1 MMNKERKKMNI
12 ENQIAELFRA
22 GVANPDNK
30 PTGVVDYDF
39 VCADIMIEM
48 SIDILIEEMGSL
60 EAFYKVFDSL
70 VDLELALEA
79 A

>member
-1 MMNKERKKMNI
+1 MNI
-12 ENQIAELFRA
+12 KNQIAELFRA
-22 GVANPDNK
+22 GVANPDNM

-48 SIDILIEEMGSL
+48 SIDILIEELGSL
-60 EAFYKVFDSL
+60 EEYYKIFDSL
-70 VDLELALEA
+70 VDMELALEA